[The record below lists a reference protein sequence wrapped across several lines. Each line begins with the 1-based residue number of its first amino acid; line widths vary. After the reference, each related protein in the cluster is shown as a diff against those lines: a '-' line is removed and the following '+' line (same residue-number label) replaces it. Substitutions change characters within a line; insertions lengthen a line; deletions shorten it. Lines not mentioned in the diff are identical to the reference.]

1 MGLRRKPS
9 EIHSDISVQH
19 LNQSLRGC
27 LLVYIEG
34 GLDVCDFLT
43 DVLRRPSSL
52 GVFADVSDIS
62 T

>member
-1 MGLRRKPS
+1 MGLCRKPS
-9 EIHSDISVQH
+9 EIHSDVSVQH

-27 LLVYIEG
+27 LAVDIEG

-43 DVLRRPSSL
+43 DVFRCPSSL
-52 GVFADVSDIS
+52 SVFADVSDIS